1 MLEGPP
7 GRHHPLPS
15 ARTEG
20 GITPGSLSQAWGG
33 RRSYVKE
40 FLDKFFKSFRGNWA
54 DQMFHPTLGRT
65 GLLPPKE
72 MSSDST

>member
-40 FLDKFFKSFRGNWA
+40 FLDKFF
-54 DQMFHPTLGRT
+54 
-65 GLLPPKE
+65 
-72 MSSDST
+72 

>member
-33 RRSYVKE
+33 RRSYVKSSWTN
-40 FLDKFFKSFRGNWA
+40 FFEVSEA
-54 DQMFHPTLGRT
+54 TGRT
-65 GLLPPKE
+65 RCFTLLWGEQAFFLQKK
-72 MSSDST
+72 